1 MRVKSTAITLNEAP
15 LQSYCVPL
23 PRRNLQECELNP
35 REVPGTGLE
44 FTAFGPGARLTGTGL
59 ESQSS
64 GQALNRVMC
73 SALLQ

>member
-1 MRVKSTAITLNEAP
+1 MRVKITAITLNEAP
-15 LQSYCVPL
+15 LQSYCAPL
-23 PRRNLQECELNP
+23 PRRKLQERELNP
-35 REVPGTGLE
+35 TEVHGTGLK
-44 FTAFGPGARLTGTGL
+44 FAAFGPGARLTGTRL